1 MQERP
6 SSSSTRL
13 LGALPW
19 VICVACLLPG
29 GARGQAD
36 AGSVVALPRIAVR
49 EHATLVAA
57 PGWPVWLKDY
67 ATHERTND
75 TSGIAYAGR
84 DAAGRLCFFLAD
96 ETGFL
101 HLCRVRET
109 ADGRAARLE
118 LERVVVDRS
127 LSDALRDHDQ
137 WDFEDLSLEWPA
149 GQPGAV
155 GALADSV
162 TALLSIEGHGL
173 RYREQTDVL
182 RVRLVRELR
191 ANAPVTDSSAG
202 ESRWRV
208 RALGEWVPGA
218 RFWEAQAGADRG
230 IAGIGTTARH
240 TFLGLASLVER
251 GELNTRGTMLYI
263 YDRDSG
269 RVGQVITRGLGIH
282 SVGGMVALSDSL
294 LVLVDRDHEAL
305 DLIHWDPRVPGQVT
319 ACDRF
324 PLELLGPGGFRYAIP
339 SVEGLTIDDRG
350 DLWCVT
356 DPWQTNNRL
365 LETSAPE
372 SLYVYMAVGIPMLY
386 RFPGER
392 VWKET
397 GLEAMWE
404 SGK

>member
-1 MQERP
+1 MP
-6 SSSSTRL
+6 
-13 LGALPW
+13 GA
-19 VICVACLLPG
+19 AQ
-29 GARGQAD
+29 GQAA
-36 AGSVVALPRIAVR
+36 AGSVVALPQISVS

-67 ATHERTND
+67 GTRERTND
-75 TSGIAYAGR
+75 TSGIVYAGR
-84 DAAGRLCFFLAD
+84 DAQGRLCFFLAD
-96 ETGFL
+96 EIGFL
-101 HLCRVRET
+101 YLCRVWET
-109 ADGRAARLE
+109 TDGRAARLE
-118 LERVVVDRS
+118 LERVIVDRS

-162 TALLSIEGHGL
+162 TALLSIEGRGL

-191 ANAPVTDSSAG
+191 PNATGTATATTEPS
-202 ESRWRV
+202 WRV
-208 RALGEWVPGA
+208 RALGEWVQGA
-218 RFWEAQAGADRG
+218 RFWDAQAGIDRG
-230 IAGIGTTARH
+230 IAGIGTATH
-240 TFLGLASLVER
+240 YTFLGLASLVER
-251 GELNTRGTMLYI
+251 GELNTRGTMLYV
-263 YDRDSG
+263 YDRGSG
-269 RVGQVITRGLGIH
+269 RVGQVVTRGLDIS
-282 SVGGMVALSDSL
+282 SVGGMVALSDTV
-294 LVLVDRDHEAL
+294 LVLLDRDRQSL
-305 DLIHWDPRVPGQVT
+305 NVIRWDPLVPGRVT

-324 PLELLGPGGFRYAIP
+324 PMELLGPGGFRYAIP
-339 SVEGLTIDDRG
+339 SIEGLAIDDRG

-356 DPWQTNNRL
+356 DPWQAHNRL
-365 LETSAPE
+365 LEVSAPE
-372 SLYVYMAVGIPMLY
+372 SLRVYMAVGIPMLY